1 MRELIL
7 NQASLA
13 APDIGSAVDWLQDVT
28 IGIAALVHQGVSE
41 LALRSELPLQQTK
54 CHSGFSLSDVIF
66 ELRNG
71 GYRDEF
77 LLLMRLTTK
86 VPLLFKLSPVVK
98 DRFLSCENL
107 TLPPSEGRPLVLCAL
122 TRGIAVGFPS
132 RDPWDRDQLSVRF
145 EELLPNG
152 DFEEALETID
162 NLTRSNHAIPIYDRH
177 RSLLLRNFMEL
188 QDSKAIWDARQEVF
202 PHLVFGLDVEKQL
215 GELNPGL
222 LNTVCHRLADLDQT
236 AFDWLSDGTS
246 APLWRVRVTDESDS
260 VKNNANLR
268 EARRFRSYDGSPQLF
283 LWHARFGSNGRIH
296 LSFDRQKFE
305 IQVGYIGS
313 HLPL

>member
-7 NQASLA
+7 NQASLG
-13 APDIGSAVDWLQDVT
+13 APDLGSAIDWLKDVT

-41 LALRSELPLQQTK
+41 HALRSALPLQEAK
-54 CHSGFSLSDVIF
+54 CLPGFSLSDVIF
-66 ELRNG
+66 ELRDG

-77 LLLMRLTTK
+77 LFLMRLTTK
-86 VPLLFKLSPVVK
+86 VPLLFQLSSGVK
-98 DRFLSCENL
+98 DRFLSCDNW
-107 TLPPSEGRPLVLCAL
+107 TLPPSAGSPLVLCAI

-132 RDPWDRDQLSVRF
+132 HDPWDRDQLNVRF

-152 DFEEALETID
+152 EFEEALETID
-162 NLTRSNHAIPIYDRH
+162 NLTRSNHAIPINDRH
-177 RSLLLRNFMEL
+177 RSLLLRNFMKL
-188 QDSKAIWDARQEVF
+188 QDSKAIWDARKDLF
-202 PHLVFGLDVEKQL
+202 PHLVFGLDAEKQV

-222 LNTVCHRLADLDQT
+222 LNTVCHRLVDLDQT

-246 APLWRVRVTDESDS
+246 APPWRVMVTDESDS
-260 VKNNANLR
+260 VKSNANLR

-283 LWHARFGSNGRIH
+283 FWHARFGSNGRIH
-296 LSFDRQKFE
+296 LRFDRQKFE
-305 IQVGYIGS
+305 IQIGYIGS